1 MGSGILMTGPVAK
14 KKVLSSELPP
24 TFHHS
29 IRETVF
35 LTGEE
40 QANCYFGRIYM
51 LVWNMCLYE
60 WENSGHPGVVT
71 TGGRLEDGT
80 KLSHCC
86 NRLDGTKLSHCCNR
100 LVQT

>member
-1 MGSGILMTGPVAK
+1 MGVGNPDDRATCEEKI
-14 KKVLSSELPP
+14 LSSELPP
-24 TFHHS
+24 TFHHGL
-29 IRETVF
+29 RETVF

-60 WENSGHPGVVT
+60 WENSGHTGVVT
-71 TGGRLEDGT
+71 TEGRLEDGT

-86 NRLDGTKLSHCCNR
+86 NRL
-100 LVQT
+100 VQT